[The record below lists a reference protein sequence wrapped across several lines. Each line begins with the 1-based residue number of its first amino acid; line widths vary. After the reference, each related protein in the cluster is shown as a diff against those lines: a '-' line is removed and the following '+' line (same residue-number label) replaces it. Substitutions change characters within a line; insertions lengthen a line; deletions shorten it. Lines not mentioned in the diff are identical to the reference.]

1 MIYVNMSERIQKIL
15 SRAGY
20 GSRRE
25 IERWVD
31 AGEITVNGVIATS
44 GQAVKE
50 TDKIVL
56 RGQVLK
62 LDSKLK
68 AKPRTLLYHKKAG
81 EICSRKD
88 PEGRPTVFD
97 HLPKLSSGRWIQ
109 VGRLDINTDGLM
121 LFTTDGE
128 LANRLMH
135 PSYEIEREYSA
146 RILGVVTDD
155 MLERLQKGV
164 MLEDGEAKFNSI
176 KFIGGEGVNKWYNVV
191 LNEGRNREVRRLW
204 ESQGLVVS
212 RLRRVRYA
220 HIELKRS
227 LRSGSYEEM
236 DIRNMRRLYEK
247 VGLELEEE
255 NFLSKSEFKDRA
267 TRNAAFK
274 YGKGRGKASKSGGQ
288 KTGAKKRQK

>member
-1 MIYVNMSERIQKIL
+1 MSERIQKIL

-44 GQAVKE
+44 GQAVSE
-50 TDKIVL
+50 TDKVVL

-62 LDSKLK
+62 LASKLK
-68 AKPRTLLYHKKAG
+68 AKPQVILYHKKVG
-81 EICSRKD
+81 EICSRND

-97 HLPKLSSGRWIQ
+97 SLPKLSSGRWIQ

-135 PSYEIEREYSA
+135 PSYEVEREYAS
-146 RILGVVTDD
+146 RILGDVSEE
-155 MLERLQKGV
+155 MLTNLKQGV
-164 MLEDGEAKFNSI
+164 MLEDGKAKFNSI
-176 KFIGGEGVNKWYNVV
+176 HFAGGEGANKWYNVT

-204 ESQGLVVS
+204 ESQELVVS
-212 RLRRVRYA
+212 RLRRIRYG

-227 LRSGSYEEM
+227 LRAGSFE
-236 DIRNMRRLYEK
+236 DLDVRGMRKLYEK
-247 VGLELEEE
+247 VKMEFEEE
-255 NFLSKSEFKDRA
+255 NFVSNSEYKSRA
-267 TRNAAFK
+267 DRNAKFK
-274 YGKGRGKASKSGGQ
+274 FGKKAVNNNQ
-288 KTGAKKRQK
+288 RNKKR

>member
-1 MIYVNMSERIQKIL
+1 
-15 SRAGY
+15 
-20 GSRRE
+20 
-25 IERWVD
+25 
-31 AGEITVNGVIATS
+31 
-44 GQAVKE
+44 
-50 TDKIVL
+50 
-56 RGQVLK
+56 
-62 LDSKLK
+62 
-68 AKPRTLLYHKKAG
+68 
-81 EICSRKD
+81 
-88 PEGRPTVFD
+88 
-97 HLPKLSSGRWIQ
+97 
-109 VGRLDINTDGLM
+109 M

-267 TRNAAFK
+267 ARNAAFK